1 MGFDMQY
8 IIDQEGRSKQ
18 MDVFT
23 LATNRRSN
31 REFSKREVSADN
43 LGGLKDYFA
52 SCPRLVPD
60 IDVEMLILGED
71 ASERLNACVG
81 YHRFLIKAAHY
92 IVLLSDVDEHYMEN
106 AGYIGEELVLKLT
119 EMGIQTCW
127 ETIAD
132 GPLLKKRLN
141 LSGDKSVAAVIA
153 FGYEDAGLF
162 ARLGIKSPAEIFL
175 KKKPGTAVPKLT
187 IPQMFYDDEWGKAE
201 TISALDPDDDL
212 YRACAAACYAPS
224 FLNLQPFRLIHDGDK
239 IVLVAVLDEMTD
251 AADARLNLGITMMH
265 FEGAVSRQSSG
276 FQGWKLETP
285 DKDYKLPDVA
295 YVVGYYQL

>member
-1 MGFDMQY
+1 
-8 IIDQEGRSKQ
+8 

-23 LATNRRSN
+23 LATKRKSN
-31 REFSKREVSADN
+31 REFAKREVSEDKIRE
-43 LGGLKDYFA
+43 LKEYFE

-60 IDVEMLILGED
+60 IQVEMLILGGD
-71 ASERLNACVG
+71 ASEKLNACVG
-81 YHRFLIKAAHY
+81 YHRFLIKAFHY

-119 EMGIQTCW
+119 EMGIETCW

-132 GPLLKKRLN
+132 EPLLKKRLH

-162 ARLGIKSPAEIFL
+162 ARLGIKSPAEVFL
-175 KKKPGTAVPKLT
+175 KKKPGTPVPKLT
-187 IPQMFYDDEWGKAE
+187 IPQMIYDDEWGKAE

-224 FLNLQPFRLIHDGDK
+224 FLNQQPYRLIRDGDK
-239 IVLVAVLDEMTD
+239 IVLAAVLDAMTG
-251 AADARLNLGITMMH
+251 AADAKLNTGIVMMH
-265 FEGAVSRQSSG
+265 FEGAISRHSSG
-276 FQGWKLETP
+276 FQGWKLEAP
-285 DKDYKLPDVA
+285 EKDYKLPEDA
-295 YVVGYYQL
+295 YIAGYYQM

>member
-1 MGFDMQY
+1 
-8 IIDQEGRSKQ
+8 

-23 LATNRRSN
+23 LATNRKSN
-31 REFSKREVSADN
+31 REFAKREVSADK
-43 LGGLKDYFA
+43 LQELKDYFA

-60 IDVEMLILGED
+60 IQVEMLILGED
-71 ASERLNACVG
+71 ATEKINACVG
-81 YHRFLIKAAHY
+81 YHRFLIKAFHY

-119 EMGIQTCW
+119 EMGIESCW

-132 GPLLKKRLN
+132 EPLLKKRLH
-141 LSGDKSVAAVIA
+141 LSSDKSVAAVIA

-175 KKKPGTAVPKLT
+175 KKKAGVPVPKLT
-187 IPQMFYDDEWGKAE
+187 ISQMFYDDEWGKAE

-224 FLNLQPFRLIHDGDK
+224 FLNQQPYWLIHDKDK
-239 IVLVAVLDEMTD
+239 IVLVSVMDDMTN
-251 AADARLNLGITMMH
+251 AADAKLNLGIVMMH

-276 FQGWKLETP
+276 FQGWKLDAL
-285 DKDYKLPDVA
+285 DKDYKLPDNA
-295 YVVGYYQL
+295 YLAGYYQV

>member
-1 MGFDMQY
+1 
-8 IIDQEGRSKQ
+8 

-23 LATNRRSN
+23 LAANRKSN
-31 REFSKREVSADN
+31 REFAKREVSGDK
-43 LGGLKDYFA
+43 LEELKGYFA

-71 ASERLNACVG
+71 ATEKLNACVG
-81 YHRFLIKAAHY
+81 YHRFLIQAFHY
-92 IVLLSDVDEHYMEN
+92 IVLLSDVDEHYLEN

-119 EMGIQTCW
+119 EMGISTCW

-132 GPLLKKRLN
+132 EPLLKKRLH
-141 LSGDKSVAAVIA
+141 LSSDKAVAAVIA

-175 KKKPGTAVPKLT
+175 KKKPDAPVPKLT
-187 IPQMFYDDEWGKAE
+187 IPQMIYGGEWGGAE
-201 TISALDPDDDL
+201 TISALDPDEDL

-224 FLNLQPFRLIHDGDK
+224 FLNRQPCRLIHDGDK
-239 IVLVAVLDEMTD
+239 IVLVDVQDDLTG
-251 AADARLNLGITMMH
+251 AADAKLNQGIVMMH

-276 FQGWKLETP
+276 FKGWKLEAL
-285 DKDYKLPDVA
+285 DKDYKLPEGA
-295 YVVGYYQL
+295 YTVGYHQI